1 MRNTEGSAYERI
13 IAAAAKL
20 FASQGFDGTTTR
32 QIVAEAGSSLSAIQ
46 NHFQSKEALYRAV
59 LERASEKFYA
69 VNSSILEEI
78 EREDRQGILR
88 GEVAWD
94 RTAELIGQL
103 VEWAFNEDYFYE
115 IKVINIEYLRMGKN
129 GELLDSVL
137 GLYDTFEM
145 LFSRYTGREKEPWMS
160 MLSFTVVSTAFDC
173 ANYRNVLGKVTK
185 RDLDLP
191 ENRSEVKA
199 FLKNY
204 LLNSLRAN
212 LEMYKK

>member
-191 ENRSEVKA
+191 ENRREVKA

>member
-1 MRNTEGSAYERI
+1 M
-13 IAAAAKL
+13 
-20 FASQGFDGTTTR
+20 
-32 QIVAEAGSSLSAIQ
+32 
-46 NHFQSKEALYRAV
+46 

-191 ENRSEVKA
+191 ENRREVKA

>member
-145 LFSRYTGREKEPWMS
+145 LFSRYAGREKEPWMS

-191 ENRSEVKA
+191 ENCNEVKA

-204 LLNSLRAN
+204 LLSSLRAN